1 MFSLPNM
8 FWAPICQKVF
18 YFQSFIIIM
27 VELNNSENIAIA
39 MIEIV
44 IFQIMNSTRLQ
55 FINTISKIDFL
66 QVFCDN
72 NE

>member
-18 YFQSFIIIM
+18 YFQSFYYM